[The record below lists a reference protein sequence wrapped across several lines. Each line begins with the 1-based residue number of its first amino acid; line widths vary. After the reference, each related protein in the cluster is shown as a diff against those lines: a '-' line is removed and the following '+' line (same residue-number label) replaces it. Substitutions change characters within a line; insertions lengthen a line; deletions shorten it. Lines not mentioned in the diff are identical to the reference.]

1 MTIPFVDLSGCYS
14 EVYEVIMDR
23 IKFIVDNTNF
33 IGGDEVNSFEKEF
46 AQYCRVSHAVSCG
59 NGSDALTL
67 SLKALGV
74 GTGDTVITVPNTF
87 IATTEAISSVG
98 AKIAFVDVDENTFT
112 IDPFKL
118 EKYIYQNINIQNIKA
133 IIPVHL
139 YGQMSDMKKIMKIAR
154 KYRIKVVED
163 SSQAHG
169 AKYYDKGPGEYGDIA
184 TFSFYPS
191 KNLGAFGDGG
201 AIVTNNAQL
210 AEKIKMLSNH
220 GRIKKYLHEIEGYN
234 SRLDVIQAAILRI
247 KLKYLDKWNDMRGKN
262 AEYYITLLKD
272 STIILPF
279 CKDNSKHVYHL
290 FTVRVLN
297 RRYIADKLRDLG
309 IETGVHYLVPLHLQP
324 AYSHLK
330 YKAGDF
336 PVTEKL
342 SREIISLP
350 MWPQITKSQIN
361 KVCTELK
368 TLMINNLVN

>member
-14 EVYEVIMDR
+14 EIYEAIMDK
-23 IKFIVDNTNF
+23 IKFIVDTTNF
-33 IGGDEVNSFEKEF
+33 IGGDEVYSFEKEF
-46 AQYCRVSHAVSCG
+46 AEYCGVNHAISCG

-67 SLKALGV
+67 SLKALGI

-118 EKYIYQNINIQNIKA
+118 EKYIYENINTQNIKA

-139 YGQMSDMKKIMKIAR
+139 YGQMSNMRKIMTIAR
-154 KYRIKVVED
+154 KYKIKVVED

-169 AKYYDKGPGEYGDIA
+169 SKYYGKGPGEYGDIA

-201 AIVTNNAQL
+201 AIVTNNAQI

-220 GRIKKYLHEIEGYN
+220 GRTEKYLHVMEGYN

-247 KLKYLDKWNDMRGKN
+247 KLKYLDKWNDMRQEN
-262 AEYYITLLKD
+262 AEYYITLLKE
-272 STIILPF
+272 SNIILPF

-290 FTVRVLN
+290 FTVRVQN
-297 RRYIADKLRDLG
+297 RQYIADKLRTLG
-309 IETGVHYLVPLHLQP
+309 IETGVHYPLPLHRQP
-324 AYSHLK
+324 AYTHLK
-330 YKAGDF
+330 YSEGDF
-336 PVTEKL
+336 PITEKL
-342 SREIISLP
+342 SREILSLP
-350 MWPQITKSQIN
+350 LWPQITKSQIS
-361 KVCTELK
+361 KICTELK
-368 TLMINNLVN
+368 TLMLNNPLN